1 MDEQGKPVIFLE
13 CPSSYI
19 YTEEAGTPISNGEAR
34 AFLGEDHLLLRSASG
49 ESLTFPYRSILSL
62 VEGDYQFTLH
72 LTSDEHLDLFH
83 LGFQYE
89 NFLKTLCRLRNEIL
103 LKDMLMQES
112 LKKGGL
118 KGEFVWKNAG
128 EPLELQGTGEPRLYD
143 TGLVLI
149 PEQADPIR
157 LPYSDLLEVVDADYA
172 LTLKDEWGNQ
182 LTLRQMGTHLDPFKK
197 ALTEAMGALTARTQ
211 ALLKEIYPEADAA
224 LLRKAGALLKEGK
237 AARKLDLD
245 VLSPRLW
252 GILEKR
258 LELLEKQAEEINAP
272 SDEEGDQVEEDEAE
286 TRACITETY
295 AHLKSLARLERM
307 AVGIKRDLMGDL
319 TGEYLWFLIPVFNED
334 PLLPGNMVV
343 VEAISTAGTGKAT
356 YFFRMASR
364 AEYRK
369 GIAGA
374 EMEKL
379 ADQFVRNLNRAMRAV
394 NFRREP
400 IHLSERQLQDP
411 RYLKYQYSILRLP
424 ELQQLRRQFVGR
436 VMHGSLQSW
445 KQKVHEV
452 LQFNVSA
459 LSDEEKWQ
467 SEK

>member
-1 MDEQGKPVIFLE
+1 MDEQQKPVIILE
-13 CPSSYI
+13 CRLSFF
-19 YTEEAGTPISNGEAR
+19 YTEKAGAPISNGEAR
-34 AFLGEDHLLLRSASG
+34 AFLGEDHLLLRPSSG
-49 ESLTFPYRSILSL
+49 ESLTYPYRSILGL
-62 VEGDYQFTLH
+62 VEGDYRFTLQ
-72 LTSDEHLDLFH
+72 LTSHEQLELFQ
-83 LGFQYE
+83 LGYQYE

-128 EPLELQGTGEPRLYD
+128 ESRELQGAGEPRLYD
-143 TGLVLI
+143 TGLVLV
-149 PEQADPIR
+149 PERADPIR
-157 LPYSDLLEVVDADYA
+157 LTYSDLMEVADADYA

-182 LTLRQMGTHLDPFKK
+182 LTLRQMGAHHDPFKK

-211 ALLKEIYPEADAA
+211 ALLKEVFPEADAA

-245 VLSPRLW
+245 ALSPRLW

-258 LELLEKQAEEINAP
+258 LEWLEKLAEEAHAT
-272 SDEEGDQVEEDEAE
+272 SDEEGEKVEDGEAE
-286 TRACITETY
+286 TRARITETY
-295 AHLKSLARLERM
+295 AFLKSLARPERM
-307 AVGIKRDLMGDL
+307 AIGIKRDLLGDL

-334 PLLPGNMVV
+334 PLLPGNVVV
-343 VEAISTAGTGKAT
+343 VEAIAAAGTGKAT
-356 YFFRMASR
+356 YFFRIVSR

-369 GIAGA
+369 GISGI

-379 ADQFVRNLNRAMRAV
+379 ADQFVRSLNRAMRAV

-400 IHLSERQLQDP
+400 VYLSERQLQDP

-424 ELQQLRRQFVGR
+424 ELQQLRRQFIGR
-436 VMHGSLQSW
+436 VMHGSLEGW
-445 KQKVHEV
+445 KQKVLEV
-452 LQFNVSA
+452 MQFNVSA

-467 SEK
+467 SE